1 MARECGKKLSAR
13 GSPSCTSAAT
23 TTGMRVALAALV
35 CVLACMPAVLGAFP
49 KKRTYD
55 LHHYYVAELVQRDP
69 CSAQVT
75 PEHVARALD
84 AELVERVGELEGIK
98 RMDAGCPTSHM
109 VGFFGLNLANHV
121 ETQLRQ
127 LSGLGAGFLLPVFGD
142 IGNP

>member
-55 LHHYYVAELVQRDP
+55 SHHYYVAELVQRDP

-84 AELVERVGELEGIK
+84 AELVERVGELEGHWLLRAEK
-98 RMDAGCPTSHM
+98 ADAIARRSVLARCRSRTILCFVGSPRGPTTDMRSDASAHS
-109 VGFFGLNLANHV
+109 V
-121 ETQLRQ
+121 
-127 LSGLGAGFLLPVFGD
+127 
-142 IGNP
+142 